1 MALPF
6 SSDDFLN
13 CMKLLSLS
21 KKSKW
26 RILTILTS
34 IKINYLPTAEYSKN
48 VKFQVFRQAR

>member
-48 VKFQVFRQAR
+48 VKF